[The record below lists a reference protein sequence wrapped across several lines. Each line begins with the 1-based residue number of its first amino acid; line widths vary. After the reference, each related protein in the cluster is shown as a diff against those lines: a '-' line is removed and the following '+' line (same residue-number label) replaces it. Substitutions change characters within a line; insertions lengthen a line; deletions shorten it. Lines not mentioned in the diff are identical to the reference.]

1 MRVIEEG
8 ASLPLSKA
16 IEIGGLVFVSGRVPT
31 RDGRIAGDG
40 IAEQTE
46 VVIDRIEEA
55 LEPFGLTLANVVK
68 STVWITEAG
77 FFGEFNQVYAR
88 RFTAPYPTRSTVVS
102 ALALP
107 GALVEIEVIASKD
120 ETRG

>member
-1 MRVIEEG
+1 MRIVEEAAG
-8 ASLPLSKA
+8 LPLSAA
-16 IEIGGLVFVSGRVPT
+16 IEVGGLVFVSGRVPT
-31 RDGRIAGDG
+31 RDGKLSGEG
-40 IAEQTE
+40 IAAQTE
-46 VVIDRIEEA
+46 VVIDRIAEA
-55 LEPFGLTLANVVK
+55 LEPFGLTLTNVVK
-68 STVWITEAG
+68 STVWITEAS

-102 ALALP
+102 GLALP